1 MIVQMKVG
9 KRAGELVEVD
19 SATGQSLINLD
30 RAVLVESDAP
40 LSSIKSIVPAT
51 SMPDP
56 MDPKRGSW
64 KKEPEETTRARRRV
78 SKRKNGSIEIREG
91 AEPLKKSNE
100 PNCKN

>member
-9 KRAGELVEVD
+9 KRAGDLVEVD
-19 SATGQSLINLD
+19 SATGQGLVNLG
-30 RAVLVESDAP
+30 RAVIVESDAP
-40 LSSIKSIVPAT
+40 LSSTDLVVPT

-78 SKRKNGSIEIREG
+78 SKRKNGSREFDEG
-91 AEPLKKSNE
+91 AKPLKKSNE

>member
-19 SATGQSLINLD
+19 SATGQRLINLR
-30 RAVLVESDAP
+30 RAVIVESDAP
-40 LSSIKSIVPAT
+40 LSSMDLVVPAT

-78 SKRKNGSIEIREG
+78 SKRKNGSREFDEG
-91 AEPLKKSNE
+91 AKPLKKSNE